1 MTILPNQL
9 YHIYNQGNNKEQ
21 IFKDRA
27 DYLLFL
33 KKYREIIHPITETVC
48 YSLMPNHFHFLINTT
63 PKSAEKVLL
72 GKIES
77 TQLGNGFRLLTSGYA
92 NEFNKKYDRSGSLF
106 RQKTQAK
113 NLETI
118 DNKNIISDYSFIC
131 FQYIHQNAM
140 IAKLCSKM
148 EDWEFSSFRDYLGMR
163 NGTLVNQKVAF
174 DLIGAS
180 KVNFYEESYRVISE
194 EKIAKLF

>member
-1 MTILPNQL
+1 
-9 YHIYNQGNNKEQ
+9 
-21 IFKDRA
+21 
-27 DYLLFL
+27 
-33 KKYREIIHPITETVC
+33 
-48 YSLMPNHFHFLINTT
+48 
-63 PKSAEKVLL
+63 
-72 GKIES
+72 
-77 TQLGNGFRLLTSGYA
+77 
-92 NEFNKKYDRSGSLF
+92 
-106 RQKTQAK
+106 
-113 NLETI
+113 
-118 DNKNIISDYSFIC
+118 
-131 FQYIHQNAM
+131 M